1 MIRIRLGEIVD
12 AEAVFGKLDTLSK
25 EGKLEFKTTYKVSRL
40 VKKIQPEL
48 QDYYAEKQKLLEK
61 FGKEVIQLDADGN
74 EKPSGQYQV
83 ENVDEFMKYM
93 KELLGIE
100 VELSNVFAFKVEEL
114 EGVNDLS
121 VEDTIRLGKFV
132 EDVAT
137 EEEKER
143 KSIKLN
149 IAEKAVPVDIETE
162 KE

>member
-1 MIRIRLGEIVD
+1 MLIVKLGEIVD

-25 EGKLEFKTTYKVSRL
+25 EGKLEFKTTYKISRL

-61 FGKEVIQLDADGN
+61 FGKEITAKSEDGTD
-74 EKPSGQYQV
+74 KPTGQYQV

-93 KELLGIE
+93 KDLLSIS

-143 KSIKLN
+143 KSIKLS
-149 IAEKAVPVDIETE
+149 IPEPEVKEAEKE
-162 KE
+162 

>member
-1 MIRIRLGEIVD
+1 MLRVKLGEVVD
-12 AEAVFGKLDTLSK
+12 AEAIFAKLDSLSK

-48 QDYYAEKQKLLEK
+48 QDYYTEKQKLLEK
-61 FGKEVIQLDADGN
+61 FGKEITSKNEDGTD
-74 EKPSGQYQV
+74 KPTGQYQV

-93 KELLGIE
+93 KDLLGIE
-100 VELSNVFAFKVEEL
+100 IELSNVFAFKVEEL
-114 EGVNDLS
+114 EGVKDLS

-132 EDVAT
+132 EDVAI

-149 IAEKAVPVDIETE
+149 IPEPAAKEE
-162 KE
+162 KEKE